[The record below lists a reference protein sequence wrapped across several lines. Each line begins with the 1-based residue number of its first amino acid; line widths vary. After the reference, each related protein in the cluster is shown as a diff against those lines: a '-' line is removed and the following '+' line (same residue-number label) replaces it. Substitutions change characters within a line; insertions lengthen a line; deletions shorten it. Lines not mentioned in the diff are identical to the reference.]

1 MMGMVAAGGGVADGI
16 VMVLNV
22 VDTGGV
28 AIGGANDGG
37 GMELAKTAVEIKGA
51 LPRTRAC
58 PYVSTGS

>member
-1 MMGMVAAGGGVADGI
+1 
-16 VMVLNV
+16 MVLNV

-28 AIGGANDGG
+28 ATGGVNDGG